1 MGDID
6 FLMDIFDNEEEKKI
20 IKALSKIDYNDKRPF
35 EKVLDELL
43 EGENDDR
50 I

>member
-1 MGDID
+1 MDDID
-6 FLMDIFDNEEEKKI
+6 FLMDILDDEEEKKI
-20 IKALSKIDYNDKRPF
+20 IKALSKIDYNDKRQF

-43 EGENDDR
+43 EGEDDDR